1 MVVRPEDVPEDVLTK
16 ESKIYSA
23 QARDSGK
30 PEEIVEKMISG
41 RLRKYVAEVSLLEQ
55 PFVKDP
61 DIKVVELL
69 EEAGADIVQF
79 VRYEVGEGIEK
90 EEEDFAAEVAAQLS
104 G

>member
-1 MVVRPEDVPEDVLTK
+1 MYKR
-16 ESKIYSA
+16 
-23 QARDSGK
+23 Q
-30 PEEIVEKMISG
+30 
-41 RLRKYVAEVSLLEQ
+41 
-55 PFVKDP
+55 
-61 DIKVVELL
+61 VVELL